1 MYMRAGDALL
11 FTDATAHGSA
21 KRINEGERRVVVYR
35 YQPSWANFR
44 IPYQAS
50 DELLDRLTPE
60 RSKIVAPRWTE
71 TLIKSPQRK
80 PGMGNGE
87 VKRGLRSVHPDQQP
101 GSTLLS
107 KRNRNWV

>member
-1 MYMRAGDALL
+1 MFMRAGDALL
-11 FTDATAHGSA
+11 FSDATAHGSA
-21 KRINEGERRVVVYR
+21 KRINEGVRRVVVYR

-60 RSKIVAPRWTE
+60 RSRIVAPRWTE
-71 TLIKSPQRK
+71 TLAKSPQRK
-80 PGMGNGE
+80 PGAADGAE
-87 VKRGLRSVHPDQQP
+87 RGPGSRSVQL
-101 GSTLLS
+101 GS

>member
-1 MYMRAGDALL
+1 MFMRAGDALL

-50 DELLDRLTPE
+50 DELLERLTPE
-60 RSKIVAPRWTE
+60 RSQIVAPRWTE
-71 TLIKSPQRK
+71 TLVKSPQRK
-80 PGMGNGE
+80 PGVDDG
-87 VKRGLRSVHPDQQP
+87 KDDRKPRRVHPDRQP